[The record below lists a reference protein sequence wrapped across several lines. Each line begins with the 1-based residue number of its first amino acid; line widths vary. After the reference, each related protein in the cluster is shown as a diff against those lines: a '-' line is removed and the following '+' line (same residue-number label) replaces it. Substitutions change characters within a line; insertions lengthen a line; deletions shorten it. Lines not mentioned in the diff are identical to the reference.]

1 MKKIVVTVSSLFAAL
16 VLCLVPFLSPVIAR
30 AGSSETTVADRSSYI
45 SGIDGATWL
54 NFGQVK
60 GENGK
65 IIFDGDVRESG
76 RLIAATK
83 IQDYSDCGLTE
94 IFTAEY
100 GITITD
106 IPEEEGS
113 RFGVAYGLNDMED
126 KLGVAGS
133 TEIYFVKSE
142 GVLKVGISRYSA
154 DGEVKIVEPTEFSG
168 ITFGTRFTLNVSLN
182 SDSVMNVT
190 VSASGGAKKT
200 VADESN
206 PLDFAHSTEG
216 YTAIGQNG
224 KCSAEVSSVN
234 IKAYRYFNAETPLE
248 ITENFD
254 NGHYNRNAFFTR
266 STMEDSGGYSGG
278 CYVENGALK
287 FDVLSS
293 FISTVYHYSNFE
305 LTFDLVD
312 VQRENVLDN
321 NGNILTPA
329 VGNSWFGISLGSE
342 ENRGKF
348 DNHMRNATVLNMHF
362 KDRNLRMWTPYP
374 DNTELL
380 SYPEAYKTPEMD
392 ILNKDNAGKIYNYKI
407 SMKDGKFTASY
418 KLSTE
423 ENYPAVPLVNYDL
436 GYTPY
441 GSVSIISYVATGYT
455 IDNIRILNTDY
466 APQEVAISYKEN
478 GMKQTNDFNYEDKWS
493 DSDLISVS
501 ESGSG
506 CSSSFGVSG
515 YAAIIAL
522 ALCAAVVPAALTSIK
537 NGRNKADE

>member
-1 MKKIVVTVSSLFAAL
+1 MKKIVRITCSLFAAL
-16 VLCLVPFLSPVIAR
+16 VLCLVPFLSPAGAR
-30 AGSSETTVADRSSYI
+30 AGSSDLTVADKSSI
-45 SGIDGATWL
+45 SSGIDGAVWL
-54 NFGQVK
+54 NFGSVK

-65 IIFDGDVRESG
+65 IVFDGDVKPNG
-76 RLIAATK
+76 RVVATSK
-83 IQDYSDCGLTE
+83 IQDYTDCGIE
-94 IFTAEY
+94 DIFSAEY
-100 GITITD
+100 TVKIDD
-106 IPEEEGS
+106 IPTEAGN
-113 RFGVAYGLNDMED
+113 RFAVAFGMNDMED
-126 KLGVAGS
+126 KLGAAGS

-142 GVLKVGISRYSA
+142 GVLKVGISRYSE
-154 DGEVKIVEPTEFSG
+154 DGEVKIAEPKSFDCLS
-168 ITFGTRFTLNVSLN
+168 FGTKFTLGVSLA
-182 SDSVMNVT
+182 SDNVMNV
-190 VSASGGAKKT
+190 VLSAPSGAKRI
-200 VADESN
+200 VADKNN
-206 PLDFAHSTEG
+206 PLNFAHSSEG
-216 YTAIGQNG
+216 FTVIGQNG
-224 KCSAEVSSVN
+224 ICTAEVSSVK

-293 FISTVYHYSNFE
+293 FISTVYRYSNFE
-305 LTFDLVD
+305 LTFDLTD
-312 VQRENVLDN
+312 VQRENILDD

-329 VGNSWFGISLGSE
+329 VGNSWFGISFGSE

-348 DNHMRNATVLNMHF
+348 DNHMRNATVLTMHV
-362 KDRNLRMWTPYP
+362 KDSNLRMWTPYP
-374 DNTELL
+374 DNTELI

-466 APQEVAISYKEN
+466 APRAVTVTYEKNDMQQTGDYKYTD
-478 GMKQTNDFNYEDKWS
+478 GWS
-493 DSDLISVS
+493 DADLLTHKKN
-501 ESGSG
+501 G
-506 CSSSFGVSG
+506 CSSALNASE
-515 YAAIIAL
+515 YALIIATAAIGA
-522 ALCAAVVPAALTSIK
+522 ATAVACAK
-537 NGRNKADE
+537 KRRDK